1 MPLIVWVNVYQEK
14 KQMFYLTVLEFIT
27 KTVVRLKS
35 PGQTVSALESTL
47 FAGVKGEYLHTC

>member
-1 MPLIVWVNVYQEK
+1 
-14 KQMFYLTVLEFIT
+14 MFYLTVLEFIT